1 MDGEFV
7 FSVANSTATPA
18 TPITLTEA
26 GLRERDHLQ
35 EWVIAHPEIL
45 GSNVLVITSEYDRW
59 QSKGGPERHRPDVI
73 GLDVDGHLVVAEL
86 KRDAAPDTVD
96 MQAIKYA
103 ASASRFDVDTLA
115 EVHAGYLKRTGGEVL
130 TSEQAKD
137 KITGHAELLAESEEA
152 LRKPRIVLIAG
163 SFPPSVTATA
173 VWLTEM
179 DVSITL
185 VKVQAYRTLLDTVVT
200 VSQLW
205 PLAQAEDFVVA
216 PVRKVRKPREVAALP
231 VVEWTS
237 DDLGRLRSDVVSQTV
252 HATLDLCA
260 ERPDEWVPASAIQ
273 QATGR
278 EPGQHRG
285 DYGGFGITV
294 RQRFGRSNPPF
305 ETKWAAGGANEQYYR
320 ASPEIARMWLA
331 TRPSN
336 GPEKDLIDLGET

>member
-7 FSVANSTATPA
+7 FSVVNSTATAA
-18 TPITLTEA
+18 TPITLAEA
-26 GLRERDHLQ
+26 GLKERDHLQ

-45 GSNVLVITSEYDRW
+45 GPSVLVVTSEFDRW
-59 QSKGGPERHRPDVI
+59 ASKSGPERHRPDVI
-73 GLDVDGHLVVAEL
+73 GLDADGHLVVAEL

-103 ASASRFDVDTLA
+103 ATASRFDVDTLA
-115 EVHAGYLKRTGGEVL
+115 EVHADYLKRTGGEVL

-137 KITGHAELLAESEEA
+137 KITGHAELLAETEET

-163 SFPPSVTATA
+163 SFPTSVTATA
-173 VWLTEM
+173 VWLSEM
-179 DVSITL
+179 DMSITL
-185 VKVQAYRTLLDTVVT
+185 MKVQGYRTATDTVVT

-216 PVRKVRKPREVAALP
+216 PVRQVRKPQQVVALP
-231 VVEWTS
+231 VVEWTFE
-237 DDLGRLRSDVVSQTV
+237 DLQRLRSDVVNQTV

-260 ERPDEWVPASAIQ
+260 ESPNEWVPSSAIQ
-273 QATGR
+273 HATGR

-294 RQRFGRSNPPF
+294 RQRFR
-305 ETKWAAGGANEQYYR
+305 
-320 ASPEIARMWLA
+320 
-331 TRPSN
+331 
-336 GPEKDLIDLGET
+336 